1 MNTYYYFKKINKT
14 NGEKLKDYFEKE
26 KTPRLTKL
34 LQHGNFEL
42 AEFKLRAE
50 YFLHHNAF
58 QVEVELNIG
67 KHKLVSQEKSHNL
80 LKALDLAI
88 DRQIAQLRKLESIK
102 HNK

>member
-1 MNTYYYFKKINKT
+1 MNTYFYFKKINKADE
-14 NGEKLKDYFEKE
+14 EKLKDYFTKE

-42 AEFKLRAE
+42 AKFKMRAE

-58 QVEVELNIG
+58 EVEVELNIG
-67 KHKLVSQEKSHNL
+67 KQELVAKEKSHNL

-88 DRQIAQLRKLESIK
+88 DRQIAQLRKLESIR

>member
-1 MNTYYYFKKINKT
+1 MNTYFYFKKIRKND
-14 NGEKLKDYFEKE
+14 GERLKDYFEKE
-26 KTPRLTKL
+26 KTPRLIKL

-50 YFLHHNAF
+50 YFVRHNAF

-67 KHKLVSQEKSHNL
+67 KRKLVSKEKSHNL

-88 DRQIAQLRKLESIK
+88 DRQIAQLRKLESVRHDK
-102 HNK
+102 